1 MWREPISQFLS
12 HLWEAK
18 YRRFPVSHRTVLK
31 GALQG
36 VLRLRAQLHNVAPS
50 TLQLRNVNFTESGH
64 QLHNVR
70 ALTS

>member
-36 VLRLRAQLHNVAPS
+36 VLRLRSTSQRRALNLTTSECQLH
-50 TLQLRNVNFTESGH
+50 R
-64 QLHNVR
+64 VR
-70 ALTS
+70 ASTSQR